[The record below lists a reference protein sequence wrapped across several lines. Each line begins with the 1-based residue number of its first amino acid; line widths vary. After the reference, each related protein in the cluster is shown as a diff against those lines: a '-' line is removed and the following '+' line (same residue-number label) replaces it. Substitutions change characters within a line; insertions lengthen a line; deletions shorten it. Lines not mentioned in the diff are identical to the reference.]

1 MKLKILKSSVS
12 GIASPDSGQNFYWDT
27 ELPNFGVRVTPN
39 GTKSFIVQTRI
50 NGITRR
56 ITIGR
61 FPGVTAEVARKQAT
75 IILGK
80 IAGGLDPVA
89 EKNKAKATQVTL
101 GQALDHYLKVRELE
115 SNTLKDIKT
124 EFKNTFED
132 WKKIPLVKISRKM
145 VEKRYLE
152 RSQASKSRA
161 NSAMRYLRAVFNLAI
176 SEYRD
181 SEDSPII
188 KSNPVSILSE
198 SKIWKK
204 VSRRKTVLSPSDL
217 ELWVPAVRN
226 LGQIPLRRNG
236 DGKQLPKLRNGGL
249 HGDFY
254 LFCALTGCRKS
265 EAQALKK
272 SDVNWRTKTITFRN
286 TKNHSDH
293 RLPMTSM
300 VSEILERRSSESPI
314 DHVFG
319 SKHEAAVPSNFRTS
333 IARIKHLTG
342 LEFTIHDLRRLAA
355 TSMERLGIPGYTIKA
370 ILNHKTGAHDVTGG
384 YVQVDEQMILAAL
397 EKLEHFILST
407 LKK

>member
-1 MKLKILKSSVS
+1 MKLKITKSSVS
-12 GIASPDSGQNFYWDT
+12 SIAPPDSGQHFYWDS

-61 FPGVTAEVARKQAT
+61 FPGVTAEVARKEAT

-89 EKNKAKATQVTL
+89 EKNKAKAKQATL
-101 GQALDHYLKVRELE
+101 GLALTHYLKVRELQP
-115 SNTLKDIKT
+115 NTVRDIET

-132 WKKIPLVKISRKM
+132 WKKISLVKISRKM

-152 RSQASKSRA
+152 RSKESKSRA

-181 SEDSPII
+181 NDDSPII
-188 KSNPVSILSE
+188 KSNPVSILSD

-217 ELWVPAVRN
+217 ELWVPAVKN
-226 LGQIPLRRNG
+226 LGQIPPRQKG
-236 DGKQLPKLRNGGL
+236 DGKLLPKLRNGDL
-249 HGDFY
+249 HGDFF

-265 EAQALKK
+265 EAQGLKK
-272 SDVNWRTKTITFRN
+272 SDLDWQTKTITFRN

-293 RLPMTSM
+293 RLPMTNM
-300 VSEILERRSSESPI
+300 AMEILGRRSAESPI
-314 DHVFG
+314 DYVFG

-333 IARIKHLTG
+333 IARIEHLTD
-342 LEFTIHDLRRLAA
+342 LKFTIHDLRRLAA
-355 TSMERLGIPGYTIKA
+355 TSMERLGIPGYTIKS
-370 ILNHKTGAHDVTGG
+370 ILNHKTGAQDVTGG
-384 YVQVDEQMILAAL
+384 YVQVDDLMMLKAL
-397 EKLEHFILST
+397 NQLEGFIFSHAN
-407 LKK
+407 